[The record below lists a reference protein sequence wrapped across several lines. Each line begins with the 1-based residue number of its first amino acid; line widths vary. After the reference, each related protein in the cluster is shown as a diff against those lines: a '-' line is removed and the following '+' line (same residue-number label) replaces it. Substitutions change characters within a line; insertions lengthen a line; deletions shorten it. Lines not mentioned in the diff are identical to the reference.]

1 MRILLVNVDSRWN
14 MAIRKMYTYYS
25 KSNEVTMID
34 LNFNGYPHKK
44 TKEIDASGYDQV
56 FISNIFDI
64 NKDRVTVIN
73 CDSVTYGGIG
83 SNYPERQLP
92 PEIEMSEPYYFPDE
106 DTSYGFITRG
116 CIRQCWF
123 CKVPKYEGKLK
134 EYNRIED
141 IVKHK
146 KFIALDNN
154 IFAYKG
160 CCDVFQWLIDNDIQC
175 DFNQGLDF
183 RLANDDNLKLLSQ
196 LKYLK
201 SEYIF
206 AFDDPKYQKILDK
219 KIVLMKKY
227 IPQDWRIKFYIYI
240 HPSMSTELL
249 IHRAEWCRRNR
260 CLPYVMRDAE
270 CYKDE
275 KKDFYTDYAAYCN
288 QPSFFKK
295 LTFKEFLEKRH
306 TNKERISYSLAVYEE
321 AVASEAAV

>member
-1 MRILLVNVDSRWN
+1 

-44 TKEIDASGYDQV
+44 TKEIEASGYDQV
-56 FISNIFDI
+56 FISNIFDV

-306 TNKERISYSLAVYEE
+306 TNKERINYSLAVYEE

>member
-1 MRILLVNVDSRWN
+1 

-25 KSNEVTMID
+25 KEHEVTMID
-34 LNFNGYPHKK
+34 LNLSGYPHKK
-44 TKEIDASGYDQV
+44 YKTIDARDYDEV
-56 FISNIFDI
+56 FVSNIFDI
-64 NKDRVTVIN
+64 NKDRVTVMN
-73 CDSVTYGGIG
+73 CDRVTYGGIG
-83 SNYPERQLP
+83 SNFPERQLP
-92 PEIEMSEPYYFPDE
+92 PEIEMSEPFYYPDE

-123 CKVPKYEGKLK
+123 CKVPKYEGNLK
-134 EYNRIED
+134 EYNHIQD

-154 IFAYKG
+154 IFAYEG
-160 CCDVFQWLIDNDIQC
+160 CCDVFLWLIDHDIAC

-183 RLANDDNLKLLSQ
+183 RLANDENMSLLAQ

-206 AFDDPKYQKILDK
+206 AFDDPKYEKILDK

-240 HPSMSTELL
+240 HPNMSIALL
-249 IHRAEWCRRNR
+249 IQRAEWCRKNK

-270 CYKDE
+270 CWNDE
-275 KKDFYTDYAAYCN
+275 KRDFYIDYTAYCN
-288 QPSFFKK
+288 QPSMFKK
-295 LTFKEFLEKRH
+295 VSFADFLIKRRDLGSINEKRREESLRIY
-306 TNKERISYSLAVYEE
+306 KEALTELC
-321 AVASEAAV
+321 

>member
-25 KSNEVTMID
+25 KNNDVEMMD
-34 LNFNGYPHKK
+34 LNFSGYPHKK
-44 TKEIDASGYDQV
+44 EKVIDATKYDQV

-73 CDSVTYGGIG
+73 CNNVTYGGIG

-92 PEIEMSEPYYFPDE
+92 PEIEASEPYYFPDE

-134 EYNRIED
+134 EYSRIEE

-146 KFIALDNN
+146 KFISLDNN

-160 CCDVFQWLIDNDIQC
+160 CCDVFKWLIDNDIQC

-183 RLANDDNLKLLSQ
+183 RLANDENMSLLAK

-206 AFDDPKYQKILDK
+206 AFDDPKYQKLLDK
-219 KIVLMKKY
+219 KILLIKNH
-227 IPQDWRIKFYIYI
+227 IPKDWKIKFYIYI
-240 HPSMSTELL
+240 HPEMSTKLL
-249 IHRAEWCRRNR
+249 IQRVEWCRKNK
-260 CLPYVMRDAE
+260 CLPYIMRDVQ
-270 CYKDE
+270 CYEDE
-275 KKDFYTDYAAYCN
+275 KRNFYTDYASYCN
-288 QPSFFKK
+288 QAGFFKL
-295 LTFKEFLEKRH
+295 LTFEQFLEKRH
-306 TNKERISYSLAVYEE
+306 KNRERIKYSLSIYEE
-321 AVASEAAV
+321 ALE

>member
-1 MRILLVNVDSRWN
+1 MDSRWN
-14 MAIRKMYTYYS
+14 MAIRKMYAYYS
-25 KSNEVTMID
+25 KEHEVDMLD
-34 LNFNGYPHKK
+34 LDFKGYPHKK
-44 TKEIDASGYDQV
+44 TKVIDGSNYDQV

-73 CDSVTYGGIG
+73 CNDVTYGGIG

-92 PEIEMSEPYYFPDE
+92 PEIEKSEPYYFPDE

-134 EYNRIED
+134 EYNRIEN

-154 IFAYKG
+154 IFAYDG
-160 CCDVFQWLIDNDIQC
+160 CCDVFQWLIDHDIAC

-183 RLANDDNLKLLSQ
+183 RLATDENMRLLAQ

-206 AFDDPKYQKILDK
+206 AFDDPKYQKALDK
-219 KIVLMKKY
+219 KIVLIKKY
-227 IPQDWRIKFYIYI
+227 IPKDWRIKFYIYI
-240 HPSMSTELL
+240 HPSMSIELL
-249 IHRAEWCRRNR
+249 IQRAEWCRKNK

-270 CYKDE
+270 CWNDQNR
-275 KKDFYTDYAAYCN
+275 DFYTDYAAYCN
-288 QPSFFKK
+288 QPSFFKNM
-295 LTFKEFLEKRH
+295 TFPEFLIKREKGKSINEAR
-306 TNKERISYSLAVYEE
+306 RLSDLAIYEE
-321 AVASEAAV
+321 ALKCSTL